1 MDFLT
6 KIWTFGIVGFLQ
18 SSLKNKCNL
27 GSYDPVFL
35 LRRNSIGMTFWL
47 LLDAFYER
55 FFDLF
60 MYPLSTQFPAEIGCC
75 FCMQVRNFLFLLT
88 VEVFQVILQLDLK
101 LLMWFEEIRCLCNK
115 EKCPG
120 FFENWAGKW
129 HFLITRNLLY
139 GFKYLTDLLYNKV
152 KLSHTALNTRKYW
165 SSYK

>member
-60 MYPLSTQFPAEIGCC
+60 MYPLSTQFPEIGC

-101 LLMWFEEIRCLCNK
+101 LLMWFEEIRCLCNNSQAILK
-115 EKCPG
+115 IEL
-120 FFENWAGKW
+120 ENESRNLSNRFLPCR
-129 HFLITRNLLY
+129 FLIAKWSKPTVISHQFLY
-139 GFKYLTDLLYNKV
+139 F
-152 KLSHTALNTRKYW
+152 
-165 SSYK
+165 